1 MLNLIF
7 VILIAVFAVLLTVT
21 VALVL
26 YGSRKRKNYNEATG
40 VIVKFRV
47 GTSPAASEIGEKRFS
62 PIVSY
67 TVNGQNYEFVG
78 NYCSTGMKAGQKIDL
93 LYNPEEPSKAIIKK
107 GLYVAPMITGALT
120 LMVVLAIAILLVL
133 KSKGIVNF

>member
-26 YGSRKRKNYNEATG
+26 YGSRKRKNYTEATG
-40 VIVKFRV
+40 VIVKFREA
-47 GTSPAASEIGEKRFS
+47 TSPAASEIGEKRFS

-67 TVNGQNYEFVG
+67 IVNGQNYKFVG
-78 NYCSTGMKAGQKIDL
+78 NYCSTGMKAGQKIHL